1 MYVVSYLLQLLDD
14 GHRQLTDIFTV
25 WTSCL
30 LLLSF
35 SVGGGL
41 NYPFW
46 STCVT
51 LWFCST
57 IRGQSGK
64 CVASYRAGNRRETD
78 ESGPRRR
85 PWQTLKSPPPNNRS
99 QEGRRI
105 GAAFGSCALHFER
118 LYAVAVI
125 IRLAVKPTRR
135 QIDINISLTV
145 QSITGGGN
153 PPGNPFCST
162 RHFFSAHIFLFFFF
176 FGFRA
181 VAPFS
186 LLSNG
191 AIFNT
196 FSLLIKCD
204 GCIMERDVTFFFAV
218 ISSGSLEIWNILKKL
233 SWIRWWKASLQM

>member
-1 MYVVSYLLQLLDD
+1 M
-14 GHRQLTDIFTV
+14 
-25 WTSCL
+25 
-30 LLLSF
+30 
-35 SVGGGL
+35 
-41 NYPFW
+41 
-46 STCVT
+46 
-51 LWFCST
+51 
-57 IRGQSGK
+57 
-64 CVASYRAGNRRETD
+64 ASYRAGNRRETD

-105 GAAFGSCALHFER
+105 GA
-118 LYAVAVI
+118 
-125 IRLAVKPTRR
+125 IRLMRPPLRTSLRR
-135 QIDINISLTV
+135 RRNNTPCSQTNSSSNRYQHLSLTV

-162 RHFFSAHIFLFFFF
+162 RHFFSAHIFLFFFL

-204 GCIMERDVTFFFAV
+204 GCIMERDVTFFSQLFLVA
-218 ISSGSLEIWNILKKL
+218 
-233 SWIRWWKASLQM
+233 A